1 MRISDWS
8 SDVCSSDLF
17 DRAQIGNLPEAT
29 IGIDGLDNGLQLTCN
44 RVYPDR
50 LPAILHR
57 DRSQNEAV
65 GQAVG
70 RVEGSVIVEA
80 CRLAALS
87 DTGPADFPAT
97 LVISPIAEIYLTPS
111 SEQPH

>member
-8 SDVCSSDLF
+8 SDVCSSDL
-17 DRAQIGNLPEAT
+17 
-29 IGIDGLDNGLQLTCN
+29 
-44 RVYPDR
+44 YPDR

-80 CRLAALS
+80 SRLAALS
-87 DTGPADFPAT
+87 EQGAADFHAAIDIRPIGEIAIT
-97 LVISPIAEIYLTPS
+97 HMRRPVIALAYMLAGARAVVILV
-111 SEQPH
+111 